1 MKIIP
6 ESGMN
11 FGKYQ
16 EDSLFHIEKSK
27 IYKDLGA
34 GIKTVEFVLRYN
46 KNSIVFLEAK
56 KSCPNAKNRYE
67 SEEKERKFEE
77 YYSSVTEKFTDS
89 LQIYLAA
96 LLDRYG
102 DGEEIGKELRNIH
115 SMRNIRIKF
124 ILVVKDAEDIAWLAG
139 PLAELKERL
148 LRIRKI
154 WGIEIAVL
162 NETLAKEYKLLCGEQ
177 ESIQENI
184 QENIRQ

>member
-16 EDSLFHIEKSK
+16 EDNLFHIEKSK

-67 SEEKERKFEE
+67 SEE

-184 QENIRQ
+184 RQ